1 MNVKSKLVSLKQL
14 TENSDVTK
22 RKEIENVLN
31 YLDFCARPHPEKGAK
46 GAVCPFLPFAIQEDT
61 IYCSF
66 IEDEV
71 NSEDQMRGIIEESI
85 LEFKALKMKNEVL
98 EKYKTLLIVFL
109 NNKSLGNML
118 GNLHQEYKRQL
129 VYEGVMIGD
138 FYSTNK
144 KVGLYSSKF
153 KPLVCDVPMMAIRN
167 LIKEDF
173 PFLISE
179 NDSNA
184 DKLDFLNGY
193 KHALSD
199 RLNERDLTRVKNAIS
214 ELSVLK

>member
-1 MNVKSKLVSLKQL
+1 MNVKNKLVSLKNL
-14 TENSDVTK
+14 KENSERIE
-22 RKEIENVLN
+22 RKEVETVLN
-31 YLDFCARPHPEKGAK
+31 YIDFCSKPHPEKGAK

-66 IEDEV
+66 IEDEI
-71 NSEDQMRGIIEESI
+71 NSENQMREIIEESI
-85 LEFKALKMKNEVL
+85 LEFKDLKMKTKVL

-109 NNKSLGNML
+109 NNKSLEGIL

-129 VYEGVMIGD
+129 IYEGIMIGD

-144 KVGLYSSKF
+144 KVGLYSPMF
-153 KPLVCDVPMMAIRN
+153 KPLVCDVPMIAIRN

-179 NDSNA
+179 NDSDD
-184 DKLDFLNGY
+184 DKLEFLTGY
-193 KHALSD
+193 RHALSD
-199 RLNERDLTRVKNAIS
+199 RLNESDLLRVKNAIS